1 MPIHAY
7 VDADLAQHVE
17 QMVQDSY
24 LTTENLDR
32 GNKELKK
39 ASERKSTA
47 RMVCYASAGFCTFLV
62 AWDLI
67 F

>member
-1 MPIHAY
+1 VTDDIG
-7 VDADLAQHVE
+7 
-17 QMVQDSY
+17 S
-24 LTTENLDR
+24 

-47 RMVCYASAGFCTFLV
+47 KAVFYGTTGLCVFLV